1 MYMCRNLEDMTLE
14 ELWQLFPIALVPHQ
28 PEWKDWAKIE
38 IESLGSLLCD
48 YKPIINHIGSTAIS
62 RIYAKPIIDILIEIP
77 DKVDWDIIKL
87 SFENAGYICMSFSE
101 SRMSFNKGY
110 TLDGYA
116 DKVFHVH
123 VHAEG
128 DNDEISFRNYLM
140 EDSATAREYEKLKC
154 SLLPKFRTDRDGY
167 TAAKSEFVKRV
178 LSLVKSR
185 DATLG
190 LWKGKS

>member
-1 MYMCRNLEDMTLE
+1 MRYYVADEMLNHNVSSYP
-14 ELWQLFPIALVPHQ
+14 ELT
-28 PEWKDWAKIE
+28 
-38 IESLGSLLCD
+38 
-48 YKPIINHIGSTAIS
+48 YIGSTAIPD
-62 RIYAKPIIDILIEIP
+62 IHAKPIIDIFVEIP
-77 DKVDWDIIKL
+77 ADADRVAIRLLLEK
-87 SFENAGYICMSFSE
+87 AGYICMSCSE
-101 SRMSFNKGY
+101 FRMSFNKGY